1 MVAKITTGKDIYG
14 ALAYNQQKVD
24 KGEGAILSTS
34 GLLEPEDGCFTVADT
49 AAQILS
55 WMPAHVRTEKP
66 VIHIS
71 LNPDP
76 KDALSDEVL
85 ADIADEYMEGMG
97 WGGQP
102 YIVYKH
108 TDIDRT
114 HVHIVSVQVDSTGR
128 KINDSHRNERSV
140 ALTERIEREYGLDP
154 AKGRKNMELWQ
165 LKPVDY
171 EKGDLKRQIAAVVK
185 PVLSMYRFQTMGELR
200 ALLSLYRIGMEE
212 VEGTHGGRNYRGLVY
227 TALDENGEKAPA
239 PPLKASRLGEDASLE
254 KIMRVMECS
263 GEKIETGGLRKST
276 RRRVREAMEQAQTE
290 EVFRKRLKERHI
302 DLYLRRNDTGR
313 ITGVTF
319 IDHET
324 RCVLNGSRLGK
335 QYSANALNERLDN
348 KIQGSENSKS
358 KQNKNADLSSVF
370 LPQPTTSFHC
380 RIMSD
385 RSFTQP
391 TSTCKGSKNH

>member
-1 MVAKITTGKDIYG
+1 MVAKIKTGKDIYG

-24 KGEGAILSTS
+24 KGEGAVLRTNS
-34 GLLEPEDGCFTVADT
+34 LLEPEDGRFLVADT
-49 AAQILS
+49 AAQILR

-108 TDIDRT
+108 TDIGRT
-114 HVHIVSVQVDSTGR
+114 HVHIVSVQVDTTGR
-128 KINDSHRNERSV
+128 KIDDSRRNERSV
-140 ALTERIEREYGLDP
+140 VLTERIEREYGLRP

-171 EKGDLKRQIAAVVK
+171 ENGDLKRQIAAVVK

-212 VEGTHGGRNYRGLVY
+212 VEGTHGGRSYRGLVY
-227 TALDENGEKAPA
+227 TVLEENGEKAPA
-239 PPLKASRLGEDASLE
+239 PPLKASRLGGDASLK
-254 KIMRVMECS
+254 KIGQVMERS
-263 GEKIETGGLRKST
+263 AEIIKTAGLHKRT
-276 RRRVREAMEQAQTE
+276 LQRVQKAMQDTTTE
-290 EVFRKRLKERHI
+290 EALREQLRTYHI
-302 DLYLRRNDTGR
+302 DLYLRRNVSGR

-324 RCVLNGSRLGK
+324 RCVFNGSRLGK
-335 QYSANALNERLDN
+335 PYSANALNERLVN
-348 KIQGSENSKS
+348 KIHEQEKH
-358 KQNKNADLSSVF
+358 KQKRQKRSV
-370 LPQPTTSFHC
+370 
-380 RIMSD
+380 
-385 RSFTQP
+385 
-391 TSTCKGSKNH
+391 G